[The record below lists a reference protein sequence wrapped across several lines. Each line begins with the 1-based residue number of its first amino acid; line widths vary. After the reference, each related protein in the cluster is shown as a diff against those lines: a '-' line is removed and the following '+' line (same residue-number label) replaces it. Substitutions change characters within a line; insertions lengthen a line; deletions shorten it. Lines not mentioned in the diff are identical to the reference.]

1 MCGTMLTAPGASA
14 TPAATNP
21 DSVYLWKGPTGCD
34 SSAYFTASSS
44 GSGTHIT
51 SITGA
56 MGDILSFHNKCGMN
70 VTIDYQN
77 EAYGTDVTVGAG
89 GTLPLTIHIDETVI
103 PFAVSGAVV
112 NLYVTSSS
120 AASAPKGADGKTM
133 NAPASQPTF
142 ARLHSVKRSGSAVL
156 LNGPVR
162 LASGQT
168 AKPQVSFMKASNRSP
183 VKNVGSVKITKAGKV
198 IVHMHAKKPTL
209 VTLSLNAPATSTYAA
224 YRGGRTWLVK

>member
-77 EAYGTDVTVGAG
+77 EAIGTDVTVGAG
-89 GTLPLTIHIDETVI
+89 GVTPLITVI
-103 PFAVSGAVV
+103 SRPSSLDTCLVLVLVEPVTGSKVTVS
-112 NLYVTSSS
+112 
-120 AASAPKGADGKTM
+120 
-133 NAPASQPTF
+133 
-142 ARLHSVKRSGSAVL
+142 SG
-156 LNGPVR
+156 
-162 LASGQT
+162 
-168 AKPQVSFMKASNRSP
+168 
-183 VKNVGSVKITKAGKV
+183 
-198 IVHMHAKKPTL
+198 
-209 VTLSLNAPATSTYAA
+209 
-224 YRGGRTWLVK
+224 